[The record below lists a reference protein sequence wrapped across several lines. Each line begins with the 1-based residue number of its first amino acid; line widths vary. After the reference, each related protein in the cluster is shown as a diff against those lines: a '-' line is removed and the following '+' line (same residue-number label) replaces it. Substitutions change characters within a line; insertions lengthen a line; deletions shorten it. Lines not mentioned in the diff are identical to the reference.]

1 MLKALLMFS
10 LTTYF
15 GRFLVR
21 FKKRNVY
28 IMYQNFD
35 FGDLNYRSISL
46 HSNRKAHR
54 KQALSGFQKFFA
66 LPIIDGL
73 TLLPFC
79 KISSRLVDRHLAAV
93 EGDHH
98 E

>member
-21 FKKRNVY
+21 FKKRNTN

-54 KQALSGFQKFFA
+54 KQALRFQKFFA
-66 LPIIDGL
+66 LPIWDAL

-79 KISSRLVDRHLAAV
+79 KISSLIVDRHLVAN
-93 EGDHH
+93 EGDRH

>member
-1 MLKALLMFS
+1 MH
-10 LTTYF
+10 
-15 GRFLVR
+15 
-21 FKKRNVY
+21 
-28 IMYQNFD
+28 QNFD
-35 FGDLNYRSISL
+35 FGDLNYRPIST

-54 KQALSGFQKFFA
+54 KQALSRQSFFA

-79 KISSRLVDRHLAAV
+79 KISSLIVDRHLAVV
-93 EGDHH
+93 EGDH